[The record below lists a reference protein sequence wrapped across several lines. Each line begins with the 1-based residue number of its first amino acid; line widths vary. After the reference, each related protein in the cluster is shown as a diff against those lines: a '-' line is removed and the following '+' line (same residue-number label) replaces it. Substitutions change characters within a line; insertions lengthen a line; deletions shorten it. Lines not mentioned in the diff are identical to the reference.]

1 MAKTCS
7 TLSQFQRSKWK
18 RIDIEW
24 IKDGQKMDKKYPKV
38 YENKQ
43 KTNTKWNK
51 ALQNCTKRTK
61 IFEKMNKLTQ
71 MNQIVFVSSLFDQ
84 MIVVSRL

>member
-24 IKDGQKMDKKYPKV
+24 IKNGQKMDKKYPKA

-43 KTNTKWNK
+43 KTNRKWK
-51 ALQNCTKRTK
+51 HSK
-61 IFEKMNKLTQ
+61 IVKKGPRFLKKWMNWHKC
-71 MNQIVFVSSLFDQ
+71 
-84 MIVVSRL
+84 SR